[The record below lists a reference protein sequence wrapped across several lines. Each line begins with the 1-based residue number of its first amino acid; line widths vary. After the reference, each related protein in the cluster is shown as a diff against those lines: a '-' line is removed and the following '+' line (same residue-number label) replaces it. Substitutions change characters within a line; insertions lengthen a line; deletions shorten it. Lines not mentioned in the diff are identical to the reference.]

1 MRMMWEASDVEP
13 GILVASKGKTGTKF
27 QLPSVIAFQI
37 GDDGQPVFGLCSLDS
52 GSFMQFNDGSKK
64 AVAEKLTEGG
74 YLPVSKL
81 MFEGAASAG
90 MVDNRL
96 RLPVVTFTRID
107 LATDT
112 DRNLPTF

>member
-1 MRMMWEASDVEP
+1 MRMIWHATDVEP
-13 GILVASKGKTGTKF
+13 GILVASKNKTGNKF
-27 QLPSVIAFQI
+27 QLPSVVAFQI

-64 AVAEKLTEGG
+64 ALAEKLTEGG

-81 MFEGAASAG
+81 MFEGPVSAG

-96 RLPVVTFTRID
+96 KLPVVTFTRID
-107 LATDT
+107 ITADGGRST
-112 DRNLPTF
+112 PVF